1 MGPISAELHPVAA
14 LKWRYTLAS
23 DPSSCRLSCPST
35 HLGHHIPRF
44 FTQVCNLCMFI
55 EESLVQCRG
64 TSYDEG
70 SFVLACFVNSTTY
83 KRSVMR
89 AHCGT
94 SVASSSRGGTCS
106 HVRRRGAY
114 RDGNSIADDES
125 NTWPISETIT
135 GGVTNEG
142 FSPPIDRK
150 QGKCDQILRPVRPPL
165 LGTFF

>member
-1 MGPISAELHPVAA
+1 MEIYSGLGPLVTPAQLSIYTPRTSHPA
-14 LKWRYTLAS
+14 L
-23 DPSSCRLSCPST
+23 
-35 HLGHHIPRF
+35 

-55 EESLVQCRG
+55 EESVFQCWA

-70 SFVLACFVNSTTY
+70 SFVFACFVNSTTY
-83 KRSVMR
+83 KRSVMH

-114 RDGNSIADDES
+114 RAGNSIADDES

-135 GGVTNEG
+135 GGVTHER
-142 FSPPIDRK
+142 FSPPVDRK
-150 QGKCDQILRPVRPPL
+150 PGKNDQILRPVRPPL
-165 LGTFF
+165 LGAFF